1 MFGGGLGGFGCCVG
15 LPRVGIGG
23 GCRGGG
29 CGRGVCGM
37 FAPSQGILAPFQD
50 GFRGYQAL
58 STPLP
63 DFQFTGFKLSLRKH
77 PIFTGV

>member
-1 MFGGGLGGFGCCVG
+1 
-15 LPRVGIGG
+15 
-23 GCRGGG
+23 
-29 CGRGVCGM
+29 M